1 MVILVIFHSYV
12 KLPEGRYHWEL
23 WDHGISYIYIYI
35 YHMIILYI
43 PRAFP
48 LLNIVYRRFPWPCLV
63 TPGIPQKISPRNS
76 SEHQQI
82 TRSAA
87 AGNLTVFKKISL
99 IGHTIYIYI
108 FIHTTYT
115 YIYICV
121 YIYNIYIYII
131 RIIYMNVSIYIL
143 MMCIYIYIYSYYI
156 HMWFNV
162 HDGICV
168 RIQKLAARWC
178 WDRYRKGRKSCF
190 LKA

>member
-1 MVILVIFHSYV
+1 MGS
-12 KLPEGRYHWEL
+12 
-23 WDHGISYIYIYI
+23 WDFLHIYI

-99 IGHTIYIYI
+99 IGHTIYIYLYI
-108 FIHTTYT
+108 PHIHIYMCIYIT
-115 YIYICV
+115 YIYIYIYYTYYIYECV
-121 YIYNIYIYII
+121 YIHTYD
-131 RIIYMNVSIYIL
+131 V
-143 MMCIYIYIYSYYI
+143 YIYIYSYYI

>member
-1 MVILVIFHSYV
+1 
-12 KLPEGRYHWEL
+12 
-23 WDHGISYIYIYI
+23 
-35 YHMIILYI
+35 MIILYI

-99 IGHTIYIYI
+99 IGHTIYIYLYI
-108 FIHTTYT
+108 PHIHIYMCIYIT
-115 YIYICV
+115 YIY
-121 YIYNIYIYII
+121 IYIYII

-143 MMCIYIYIYSYYI
+143 MMCIYIYTVIIYICDLMCMMVYVCVYRN
-156 HMWFNV
+156 WLQ
-162 HDGICV
+162 DGAGIATERAESHV
-168 RIQKLAARWC
+168 
-178 WDRYRKGRKSCF
+178 S
-190 LKA
+190 